1 MERLTSFLPFGR
13 ARAPKQTPAPVPVS
27 RRPAQLE
34 VGLYQEGTLPWRG
47 RLVPSAGKRALVLPE
62 TAYKLQMVVVGLP
75 GAGKTSFLM
84 RYAVAAARAHN
95 VRCLFYDAKGD
106 EATQAEFYAAMH
118 AAYAAHLPPGVA
130 PVIKLFPLDCYD
142 GWRGGGTARQL
153 VDLLMGLQ
161 QYSEQYYQ
169 RQAEQILP
177 YALFAPAGPPRHSA
191 EFLARLSYD
200 GLRVL
205 HADTPTFAAV
215 ARLSPTVI
223 HEVYNRFD
231 GFFEPLGGLL
241 DGVLSPTGWAVED
254 VDAAYLRLDGGTGR
268 TTASLLGRFLLDD
281 LLLALK
287 YRQAPGQQRQTLILV
302 DDEGAIA
309 GATELMQIFE
319 RVRYYGASGVVTGQ
333 SAQSLGDRQEMERM
347 LGAAETRVLFRVP
360 DPQSL
365 IRASRQR
372 ITSEQP
378 SYSYGA
384 RGVQVNQR
392 GAEEWIVPPD
402 VVKQLPNL
410 EAIVIYRG
418 EYARLQVVPVRRRMN
433 AEREAEVVAKLRQAE
448 ATRSRQ
454 RRRRMSTAFAAAAT
468 AFAEEAVRR
477 WPPKDMKPGRRTT
490 GSTGSTAPTLTTQVP
505 PHLRRTIPNTPP
517 QADAT
522 CAPATA
528 PHQQPPLP
536 QMEPTAPDSP
546 DSPAPRKRRR
556 KIG

>member
-1 MERLTSFLPFGR
+1 MQSLLPFGW
-13 ARAPKQTPAPVPVS
+13 ASALKQTPAPMP
-27 RRPAQLE
+27 RPAELELE
-34 VGLYQEGTLPWRG
+34 VGLYQEGTLPWHG
-47 RLVPSAGKRALVLPE
+47 RLVPSAGKSALVLPE
-62 TAYKLQMVVVGLP
+62 EVYKVQMVVVGLP

-84 RYAVAAARAHN
+84 KYTAAARAHN
-95 VRCLFYDAKGD
+95 VRCLFFDAKGD
-106 EATQAEFYAAMH
+106 EATQAEFYAAMY
-118 AAYAAHLPPGVA
+118 AAYAAHLPPGGA
-130 PVIKLFPLDCYD
+130 PTIKLFPLDCYD
-142 GWRGGGTARQL
+142 GWRGGGTERQL

-177 YALFAPAGPPRHSA
+177 YALFCPAGPPKHSA

-215 ARLSPTVI
+215 ARLSSNVI

-231 GFFEPLGGLL
+231 GFFEPVGGLL
-241 DGVLSPTGWAVED
+241 DGAFSPTGWAMED
-254 VDAAYLRLDGGTGR
+254 VDAAYLRLDGGTDR

-287 YRQAPGQQRQTLILV
+287 YRQAPGKQRQTLILV

-333 SAQSLGDRQEMERM
+333 SAQSLGDQQEMERI

-360 DPQSL
+360 DPQPL

-372 ITSEQP
+372 ITSDQP

-384 RGVQVNQR
+384 RGVQVNQKA
-392 GAEEWIVPPD
+392 AEEWIVPPD
-402 VVKQLPNL
+402 EVKQLPNL
-410 EAIVIYRG
+410 EAVLIHRG
-418 EYARLQVVPVRRRMN
+418 EYARLRVMPVRRRMH
-433 AEREAEVVAKLRQAE
+433 AEKVAEAVTKLRQAE
-448 ATRSRQ
+448 AARQ
-454 RRRRMSTAFAAAAT
+454 RRLRLQMSTAFAEVAQAFT
-468 AFAEEAVRR
+468 AEAVRR
-477 WPPKDMKPGRRTT
+477 WPPKEAKPGQRTRGGKEPKLIT
-490 GSTGSTAPTLTTQVP
+490 NVP
-505 PHLRRTIPNTPP
+505 PHLRRTIPNTSHTPP
-517 QADAT
+517 SAALAA
-522 CAPATA
+522 APRAA
-528 PHQQPPLP
+528 AGAVPDQQPPLP
-536 QMEPTAPDSP
+536 QMEPTPPDGPASP
-546 DSPAPRKRRR
+546 EPPKRRR